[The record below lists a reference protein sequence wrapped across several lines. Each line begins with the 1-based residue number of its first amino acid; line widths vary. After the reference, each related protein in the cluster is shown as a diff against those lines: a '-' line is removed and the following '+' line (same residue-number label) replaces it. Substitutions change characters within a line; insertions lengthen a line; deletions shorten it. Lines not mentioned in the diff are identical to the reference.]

1 MRLSIGKEFNE
12 ELWMTQARSTLV
24 SATDTPYYHCISRC
38 VRRAFLC
45 GYDTRSQT
53 DYEHRRQWLEDKLN
67 KTADAFSIKLCAYA
81 VMSNHYHVVVHI
93 HTDIASTWSKREVVR
108 RWHSLFNG
116 TYLSQCFDA
125 REPLLPSQLE
135 VLDRDIEI
143 WRERLC
149 SLSWFMKVVNESVA
163 RRANLEDQCTG
174 HFWES
179 RFKSQAL
186 LDERALL
193 SCMAY
198 VDLNP
203 IRAKMAKT
211 PQTSDHTCIKS
222 RIKTLKDHRKPTR
235 SIEQFVGSKPDKTG
249 LPFILRDYLELID
262 WTGRI
267 VREDKRGKINS
278 SLPPILQRLSIDRD
292 SWLILTTQFES
303 QFGQWVGSEH
313 IVRQVYSDRHY
324 QRIPSMNNLL

>member
-1 MRLSIGKEFNE
+1 
-12 ELWMTQARSTLV
+12 MTQARSTLV
-24 SATDTPYYHCISRC
+24 SASDTPYYHCISRC

-45 GYDTRSQT
+45 GYDSHSHT

-67 KTADAFSIKLCAYA
+67 KTANVLAINLCAYA

-93 HTDIASTWSKREVVR
+93 HTDIATTWSKREVVR

-116 TYLSQCFDA
+116 TYLSQRFDA
-125 REPLLPSQLE
+125 REPLLPTQLE
-135 VLDRDIEI
+135 VLDHDIEI

-149 SLSWFMKVVNESVA
+149 SLSWFMKVVNESIA

-203 IRAKMAKT
+203 IRAKMANS
-211 PQTSDHTCIKS
+211 PETSDHTCIKS
-222 RIKTLKDHRKPTR
+222 RIETLNGHRKPTL
-235 SIEQFVGSKPDKTG
+235 SIENFVGSKPDKTG
-249 LPFILRDYLELID
+249 LPFVLRDYLELVD

-278 SLPPILQRLSIDRD
+278 SLPPILERLSLDRN
-292 SWLILTTQFES
+292 SWLILTTQFER

-324 QRIPSMNNLL
+324 QRIPSTNNLL

>member
-1 MRLSIGKEFNE
+1 
-12 ELWMTQARSTLV
+12 MTQARSTLV
-24 SATDTPYYHCISRC
+24 SASDTPYYHCISRC

-45 GYDTRSQT
+45 GYDSHSHT

-67 KTADAFSIKLCAYA
+67 KTANVFAVNLCAYA

-93 HTDIASTWSKREVVR
+93 HTEIATTWSKREVVR

-116 TYLSQCFDA
+116 TYLSQRFDA
-125 REPLLPSQLE
+125 REPLLPTQLE
-135 VLDRDIEI
+135 VLDHDIEI

-149 SLSWFMKVVNESVA
+149 SLSWFMKVVNESIA

-203 IRAKMAKT
+203 IRAKMANS
-211 PQTSDHTCIKS
+211 PETSDHTCIKS
-222 RIKTLKDHRKPTR
+222 RIETLNGHRKPTL
-235 SIEQFVGSKPDKTG
+235 SIENFVGSKPDKTG
-249 LPFILRDYLELID
+249 LPFVLRDYLELVD

-278 SLPPILQRLSIDRD
+278 SLPPILERLSLDRN
-292 SWLILTTQFES
+292 SWLILTTQFER

-324 QRIPSMNNLL
+324 QRIPSTNNLL

>member
-1 MRLSIGKEFNE
+1 
-12 ELWMTQARSTLV
+12 
-24 SATDTPYYHCISRC
+24 
-38 VRRAFLC
+38 
-45 GYDTRSQT
+45 
-53 DYEHRRQWLEDKLN
+53 
-67 KTADAFSIKLCAYA
+67 
-81 VMSNHYHVVVHI
+81 MSNHYHVVVHI
-93 HTDIASTWSKREVVR
+93 HTDIATTWSKREVVR

-116 TYLSQCFDA
+116 TYLSQRFDA
-125 REPLLPSQLE
+125 REPLLPTQLE
-135 VLDRDIEI
+135 VLDHDIEI

-149 SLSWFMKVVNESVA
+149 SLSWFMKVVNESIA

-203 IRAKMAKT
+203 IRAKMANS
-211 PQTSDHTCIKS
+211 PETSDHTCIKS
-222 RIKTLKDHRKPTR
+222 RIETLNGHRKPTL
-235 SIEQFVGSKPDKTG
+235 SIENFVGSKPDKTG
-249 LPFILRDYLELID
+249 LPFVLRDYLELVD

-278 SLPPILQRLSIDRD
+278 SLPPILERLSLDRN
-292 SWLILTTQFES
+292 SWLILTTQFER

-324 QRIPSMNNLL
+324 QRIPSTNNLL

>member
-1 MRLSIGKEFNE
+1 
-12 ELWMTQARSTLV
+12 MTQARSTLV
-24 SATDTPYYHCISRC
+24 SASDTPYYHCISRC

-45 GYDTRSQT
+45 GYDSHSHT

-67 KTADAFSIKLCAYA
+67 KTANVFAINLCAYA

-93 HTDIASTWSKREVVR
+93 HTDIATTWNKREVVR
-108 RWHSLFNG
+108 RWHSLFSG
-116 TYLSQCFDA
+116 TYLSQRFDA
-125 REPLLPSQLE
+125 REPLLPTQLE
-135 VLDRDIEI
+135 VLDHDIEI

-149 SLSWFMKVVNESVA
+149 SLSWFMKVVNESIA

-203 IRAKMAKT
+203 IRAKMANS
-211 PQTSDHTCIKS
+211 PETSDHTCIKS
-222 RIKTLKDHRKPTR
+222 RIETLNGHRKPTL
-235 SIEQFVGSKPDKTG
+235 SIENFVGSKPDKIG
-249 LPFILRDYLELID
+249 LPFVLGDYLELVD

-267 VREDKRGKINS
+267 IREDKRGKINS
-278 SLPPILQRLSIDRD
+278 SLPPILERLSLDRN
-292 SWLILTTQFES
+292 SWLILTTQFER
-303 QFGQWVGSEH
+303 QFGQWVGSDH

-324 QRIPSMNNLL
+324 QRIPSTNNLL